1 MENPYAR
8 KKQPELVRRALL
20 DRAAELAVEQGLAAV
35 TVQAVADAAG
45 VTKGGFMHHF
55 PSKQALID
63 AVFRELL
70 DTLDRDL
77 DARIEAD
84 PEPDGAFTR
93 AYLGSVLDMA
103 PGASGGPWAAL
114 YVSML
119 TDPDL
124 RALWAGWFEAR
135 IERHR
140 ATDDDVRLAAVR
152 AAADGIWL
160 ADLTGTALDKRADL
174 HALLLDM
181 TRPHSRAQAGSG
193 RRPVPGTRPAR
204 P

>member
-1 MENPYAR
+1 MGNPYAR

-20 DRAAELAVEQGLAAV
+20 DRAAELAVEQGLSAV

-70 DTLDRDL
+70 ETLDRDL

-84 PEPDGAFTR
+84 PDASAEPWGIFTR

-160 ADLTGTALDKRADL
+160 ADLTGIALDKRADL

-181 TRPHSRAQAGSG
+181 TRRHS
-193 RRPVPGTRPAR
+193 
-204 P
+204 

>member
-1 MENPYAR
+1 MENAHTR

-70 DTLDRDL
+70 DTLDQDL

-84 PEPDGAFTR
+84 PEATGAFTR
-93 AYLGSVLDMA
+93 AYLGSVLDMI

-119 TDPDL
+119 ADPDL
-124 RALWAGWFEAR
+124 RALWAGWYEAR
-135 IERHR
+135 LERHQ
-140 ATDDDVRLAAVR
+140 ATDDTVQLAAVR

-160 ADLTGTALDKRADL
+160 ADLTGIALHGRAGL

-181 TRPHSRAQAGSG
+181 TLPHS
-193 RRPVPGTRPAR
+193 
-204 P
+204 